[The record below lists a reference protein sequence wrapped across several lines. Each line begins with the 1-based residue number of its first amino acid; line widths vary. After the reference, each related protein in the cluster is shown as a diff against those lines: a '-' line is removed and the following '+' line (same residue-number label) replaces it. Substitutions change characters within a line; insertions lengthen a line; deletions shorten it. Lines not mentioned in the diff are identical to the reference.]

1 MRKINHDECNIY
13 KLSVQQSQQWI
24 LFHDLVFYRTCLGS
38 FVNVFSWC
46 AAFLG
51 TCRFT
56 NILQWLEW
64 HWLIEISCVCRFRI
78 ISNHMS
84 SCSWWVLFT
93 CINMSCEVSSTCS
106 MFFQQVLPITAWS
119 RLDPIAPQ
127 GDLFGDQVRCGMIS
141 FFRCNRTLRHIS
153 TPCRSFVVQK
163 GSQNFRRWR
172 FLLKDVWRGWE
183 PLPSANIL
191 HPNAY
196 WKPRLRFYSLLKGGW
211 GGLHSHKD
219 TWQG

>member
-1 MRKINHDECNIY
+1 MNATSINCRSNNLSNGSCSTTWCFIEHVWVVLCRVFGDLQIY
-13 KLSVQQSQQWI
+13 EHTSVI
-24 LFHDLVFYRTCLGS
+24 RTI
-38 FVNVFSWC
+38 WK
-46 AAFLG
+46 
-51 TCRFT
+51 
-56 NILQWLEW
+56 EW

-93 CINMSCEVSSTCS
+93 CINMSCEVSSIFS

-119 RLDPIAPQ
+119 RIDPIAPQ
-127 GDLFGDQVRCGMIS
+127 GDLFGDQVRCGMIP

-153 TPCRSFVVQK
+153 TPCRSFAVQK

-183 PLPSANIL
+183 PLPSANVL

-196 WKPRLRFYSLLKGGW
+196 WKPRLRLYSLLKGGW